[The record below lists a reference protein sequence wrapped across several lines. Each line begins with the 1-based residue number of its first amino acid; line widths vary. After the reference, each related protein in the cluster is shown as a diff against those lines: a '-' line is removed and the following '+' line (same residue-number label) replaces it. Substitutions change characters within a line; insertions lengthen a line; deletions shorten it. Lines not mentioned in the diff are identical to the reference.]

1 MPFIIDDSISFGHY
15 AIWTMPLMM
24 IQLRL
29 DTMPFELCLLWFMI
43 QFVWTLCHAI
53 WTMLIY
59 DWCFN
64 LIWTLCRAI
73 WTMLIYVQSHLD
85 TMSCHL
91 SHANLWLM
99 FQYHLD
105 TILCHMNYAN
115 LWLMI
120 QFGLYAALMELCY
133 DPIPLEH
140 CAMPFGLCKVWLIEH
155 DVLLTNAMTGNVWTP
170 AKLSNWYY
178 ALSCCCLVSII
189 CANYVLCFNLPFYTT
204 TTTNSPF
211 LSPRYT
217 WSNC

>member
-1 MPFIIDDSISFGHY
+1 MLLSTLTDDSISFGHY
-15 AIWTMPLMM
+15 AVPFELCHLWLM
-24 IQLRL
+24 IQFHL
-29 DTMPFELCLLWFMI
+29 DTMPCHLDYANLWLMF
-43 QFVWTLCHAI
+43 
-53 WTMLIY
+53 
-59 DWCFN
+59 
-64 LIWTLCRAI
+64 
-73 WTMLIYVQSHLD
+73 QSHLD
-85 TMSCHL
+85 TMPCHL

-189 CANYVLCFNLPFYTT
+189 CANYVLGFNLPFYTT